1 MFVIPLSS
9 IKSISLGR
17 ASVSVK
23 AKISCRMCTKAS
35 EYLSNRP
42 SPGCVSDDMVRAIRT
57 RIVSTADEN
66 AENPVLKLTCIGRR
80 QRYPVL
86 KFGRNLGTPM
96 KPAGAW
102 TMAMAERFPKLG
114 GIRTEDF

>member
-1 MFVIPLSS
+1 
-9 IKSISLGR
+9 
-17 ASVSVK
+17 
-23 AKISCRMCTKAS
+23 
-35 EYLSNRP
+35 
-42 SPGCVSDDMVRAIRT
+42 MVRAIRT

-96 KPAGAW
+96 KPAG
-102 TMAMAERFPKLG
+102 MDNGHAERFPKIG